1 MLLPSALRSRLA
13 LILLLGVFLI
23 PVGMSSLRG
32 LTHVLTCNE
41 QAELP
46 FTIERKAGQPA
57 VILSSQTIVRGQEEG
72 VCGGL
77 VLDLAVG
84 NESQPGRVEL
94 IVPLRNTSKTDWRGT
109 VALQLGG
116 ASIPVSLQEIPAGET
131 VRESLTVNVPS
142 GVTELNGSVLI
153 GP

>member
-46 FTIERKAGQPA
+46 FTIIRQPGKPA
-57 VILSSQTIVRGQEEG
+57 LITSSATFTRGQAEG

-84 NESQPGRVEL
+84 NESEGKVEL
-94 IVPLRNTSKTDWRGT
+94 IVPLRNTSKTDWQGT

-116 ASIPVSLQEIPAGET
+116 ANIPVPLQSIDAGET
-131 VRESLTVNVPS
+131 ARESLTVNIPS
-142 GVTELNGSVLI
+142 GTTELNGSVLI

>member
-1 MLLPSALRSRLA
+1 MVLPSALRSRLA

-46 FTIERKAGQPA
+46 FTIIREPNRPA
-57 VILSSQTIVRGQEEG
+57 VILSSTQITRGQEEG

-84 NESQPGRVEL
+84 NESEGKVEL
-94 IVPLRNTSKTDWRGT
+94 IVPLRNTSDTDWQGT
-109 VALQLGG
+109 VALKLGG
-116 ASIPVSLQEIPAGET
+116 ADIPVPLQSIRAGET
-131 VRESLTVNVPS
+131 ARESLTVNVPS
-142 GVTELNGSVLI
+142 GTTELNGSVLI

>member
-1 MLLPSALRSRLA
+1 MALPSALRSRLA

-46 FTIERKAGQPA
+46 FTIDRQPGRPA
-57 VILSSQTIVRGQEEG
+57 VILSSQTISRGDEEG

-84 NESQPGRVEL
+84 NESEGKVEL
-94 IVPLRNTSKTDWRGT
+94 IVPLRNTSDTDWQGT
-109 VALQLGG
+109 VALELGG
-116 ASIPVSLQEIPAGET
+116 ASIPVPLQRIEAGDTET
-131 VRESLTVNVPS
+131 ETLTVNVPS
-142 GVTELNGSVLI
+142 GTTELNGSVLI

>member
-1 MLLPSALRSRLA
+1 VVLPSALRSRLA

-41 QAELP
+41 EAELP
-46 FTIERKAGQPA
+46 FTIIREPGQPA
-57 VILSSQTIVRGQEEG
+57 VILSSQTITRGDEEG

-84 NESQPGRVEL
+84 NESTGKVEL
-94 IVPLRNTSKTDWRGT
+94 IVPLRNTSDTDWQGT

-116 ASIPVSLQEIPAGET
+116 ASIPVPLRRIEAGGT
-131 VRESLTVNVPS
+131 ARESLTVNVPS
-142 GVTELNGSVLI
+142 GTTELNGSVLI

>member
-1 MLLPSALRSRLA
+1 M
-13 LILLLGVFLI
+13 ILLLGVFLI

-32 LTHVLTCNE
+32 LTHTLKCNE

-46 FTIERKAGQPA
+46 FTIMRKPGEPA
-57 VILSSQTIVRGQEEG
+57 VILSSQTFERGDEEG

-84 NESQPGRVEL
+84 NESEGKVEL
-94 IVPLRNTSKTDWRGT
+94 IVPLRNTSDTDWQGT
-109 VALQLGG
+109 VALQLGN
-116 ASIPVSLQEIPAGET
+116 ASIPVPLQEIRAGET
-131 VRESLTVNVPS
+131 ARETLTVNVDP
-142 GVTELNGSVLI
+142 GTTNLNGSVLI